1 MDRKIAESL
10 IEAAETGRTGLTG
23 LESQAALAGLEQ
35 RYPEFLDAMQ
45 WFVDAGRADDA
56 LRISGALVP
65 FWMATKRLA
74 EGDAWFERL
83 LAVPVGDAARRG
95 RALFD
100 HGYLIFWAGAD
111 ERSAALQREALELGR
126 ETNEPT
132 TMALALGGL
141 ARIALRTDLDEA
153 TRLLREAIAV
163 TDGTTDR
170 LGRSG
175 AMHVLGVVAQ
185 MSGDLEEARR
195 LMTERI
201 ALARE
206 TGNFATIAS
215 ESGNLSMVER
225 QLGNLAEA
233 EALAREAL
241 DIVSR
246 RHDELQTAWMV
257 NALAAV
263 TAAQGREDRAA
274 TLVGLADGAMERAGG
289 EWPPDERIQY
299 DGTVAT
305 LSERMGA
312 EQFERGRAKGYAMT
326 TPEGVAFALGPASA
340 ASARA

>member
-1 MDRKIAESL
+1 M

-23 LESQAALAGLEQ
+23 LDSRAALAGLEQ

-45 WFVDAGRADDA
+45 WFVDAERGDDA
-56 LRISGALVP
+56 LRVAGSLVP

-74 EGDAWFERL
+74 EGDAWFGRL
-83 LAVPVGDAARRG
+83 LAIPGGDPARRG

-100 HGYLIFWAGAD
+100 HGYLIFWAGD
-111 ERSAALQREALELGR
+111 YERSGAHQREALQLGR

-132 TMALALGGL
+132 TVALALSGL

-163 TDGTTDR
+163 TDGTSDR
-170 LGRSG
+170 IGRSN

-185 MSGDLEEARR
+185 MSGDLDEARR

-225 QLGNLAEA
+225 QVGNLDEA

-246 RHDELQTAWMV
+246 RQDELQTAWMV

-263 TAAQGREDRAA
+263 NAAQGRDDRAA
-274 TLVGLADGAMERAGG
+274 TLVGFADGAMERAGG

-299 DGTVAT
+299 DGTVAA
-305 LSERMGA
+305 LSDRMGA
-312 EQFERGRAKGYAMT
+312 EPFERGRAKGYAMT
-326 TPEGVAFALGPASA
+326 TPEGVAYALGPALS